1 MLLQKGWTTVLQ
13 VFEYCILTSLS
24 GRNIYIILKN
34 LFPKV
39 FFKYN
44 ISKLLNFFLNLVIL
58 EISMRDIV

>member
-24 GRNIYIILKN
+24 GKNIYIILKN
-34 LFPKV
+34 LFPNS
-39 FFKYN
+39 FF
-44 ISKLLNFFLNLVIL
+44 NLVIL